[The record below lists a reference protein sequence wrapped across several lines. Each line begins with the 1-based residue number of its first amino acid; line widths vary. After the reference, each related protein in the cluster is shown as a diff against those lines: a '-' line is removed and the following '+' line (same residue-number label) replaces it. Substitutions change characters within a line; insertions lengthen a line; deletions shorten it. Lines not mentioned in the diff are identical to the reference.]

1 MIQLIWILGDYLIFF
16 SRLIISFIYF
26 NLSYKIYPLDKIKSA
41 LIFILATSLALGLF
55 TSISAIILLFFE
67 MANFTRSIVKKQV
80 QLEKLPLIAYFIILI
95 SSGPGWSLDK
105 ILDIRLTN

>member
-1 MIQLIWILGDYLIFF
+1 MIQLIWIFGDYLIFL

-26 NLSYKIYPLDKIKSA
+26 NLSYKIYVLDKIKSFI
-41 LIFILATSLALGLF
+41 IFLLATSLALGVF
-55 TSISAIILLFFE
+55 TSVSSIILLFFE
-67 MANFTRSIVKKQV
+67 VINFARGIIKKEF

-105 ILDIRLTN
+105 IFDIRLTN